1 MKEWEK
7 FAVKFAALA
16 LNDAIRSARQ
26 KKVYRDRVALP
37 FSELRFD
44 RPVKS
49 ALLGVARKYGLVR
62 YSTANFE
69 KNTRVVVVDVAKLN
83 QVLNDNLGEIGSNAS
98 FGGLA
103 VAGTTSGA
111 KAQEG
116 KLRTEGGDPL

>member
-1 MKEWEK
+1 MQEWER

-16 LNDAIRSARQ
+16 LNDAIHSARK

-44 RPVKS
+44 KS
-49 ALLGVARKYGLVR
+49 IKIALLGIARRYGLVR

-69 KNTRVVVVDVAKLN
+69 KNTRVVVVDVTKLN
-83 QVLNDNLGEIGSNAS
+83 RILSDDNLGEIGSNAS

-103 VAGTTSGA
+103 VATQGGTTH
-111 KAQEG
+111 
-116 KLRTEGGDPL
+116 D